1 MIQITIEGFA
11 GRARTA
17 ALQVEGHAGLATK
30 GNDILCAAVS
40 VLSENLGGGLKLLLK
55 APAKIQ
61 ADNGLYRVE
70 IPLEH
75 SSDASELLFQS
86 AILGL
91 RVLAEQ
97 YPDRIRI
104 HQIET

>member
-1 MIQITIEGFA
+1 MYSGQP
-11 GRARTA
+11 RTA

-40 VLSENLGGGLKLLLK
+40 VLSENLGGGLQLLLK

-70 IPLEH
+70 IPLGET
-75 SSDASELLFQS
+75 SDASELLFQS

-104 HQIET
+104 EQTEV